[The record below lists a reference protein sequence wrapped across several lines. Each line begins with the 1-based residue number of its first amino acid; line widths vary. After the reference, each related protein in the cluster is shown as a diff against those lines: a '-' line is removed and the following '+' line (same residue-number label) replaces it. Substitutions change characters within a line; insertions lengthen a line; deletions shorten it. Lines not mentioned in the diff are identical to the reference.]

1 MGLIRRAGAT
11 ARLGRT
17 RGDEDLVRTSTS
29 ARARALLRRCCRHRC
44 GAANGHACDR
54 PQRPEYAAV
63 QEPGALCTRG
73 PLDAKLQQRLNEITA
88 AAVTRRNSVQL
99 LVDGVQSYAA
109 MLELV
114 ERAEHEI
121 LFENFIF
128 RSDAIGNAFAET
140 LRQRG
145 EDGVRVRVLHDPF
158 GSLMSLRVPIGFRF
172 HQSPVEVRVYNAP
185 RPSLDFF
192 RAGRDHR
199 KLIVQDR
206 GRIVLGGMCVADMWL
221 GNCVTSCTWRDSTV
235 RIDGDA
241 AADAAAAFERMWA
254 QARSFTPRRPGRQHR
269 TQPPRLAHHAGSV
282 PVRVIADEPRA
293 LRTERTL
300 AAVFAAAESEIL
312 ITNPYVI
319 LTASLTSALS
329 DAVARGVVVRL
340 LAPRFSNHHWVGLSA
355 EHRFGKLLD
364 SGVEIWRWLGPLIH
378 AKTVVVDRCWS
389 LVGSTN
395 LDPLSLWRNAEINV
409 EIHGARFGDQL
420 ADLFLHDLQTSEPFT
435 LAQWRSRRRFR
446 RWVTGAATLGWQWQ

>member
-1 MGLIRRAGAT
+1 MIRGA
-11 ARLGRT
+11 AMNPEK
-17 RGDEDLVRTSTS
+17 RGGDDPAPAS
-29 ARARALLRRCCRHRC
+29 ASFRARALLRRCCRHRC
-44 GAANGHACDR
+44 GPVDGHACDQ
-54 PQRPEYAAV
+54 PQRPEYAPV
-63 QEPGALCTRG
+63 REPGSLLARG
-73 PLDAKLQQRLNEITA
+73 PLGARLQQRLNEITGA
-88 AAVTRRNSVQL
+88 TVTHNNSVQL

-114 ERAEHEI
+114 ERAQHEI

-128 RSDAIGNAFAET
+128 RSDAIGSAFADS
-140 LRQRG
+140 LRRRG
-145 EDGVRVRVLHDPF
+145 EDGVHVQVLHDAF
-158 GSLMSLRVPIGFRF
+158 GSLMSLRTPIGFRF
-172 HQSPVEVRVYNAP
+172 HQSPVEVRVYNPP

-206 GRIVLGGMCVADMWL
+206 RRIVLGGMCVADMWL
-221 GNCVTSCTWRDSTV
+221 GNCVTTCTWRDSTV
-235 RIDGDA
+235 GIDGDA
-241 AADAAAAFERMWA
+241 AADAAATFEPMWA
-254 QARSFTPRRPGRQHR
+254 QGRSFTPHRSGRYRAVELPTCTH
-269 TQPPRLAHHAGSV
+269 PAGSV

-300 AAVFAAAESEIL
+300 VAVFDAAESEIL

-319 LTASLTSALS
+319 LPDSLTTALS
-329 DAVARGVVVRL
+329 AAVARGVVVRIL
-340 LAPRFSNHHWVGLSA
+340 TPRFSNHHWVGLSA
-355 EHRFGKLLD
+355 EHRFGRLLD

-409 EIHGARFGDQL
+409 EIQGARFGDQL
-420 ADLFLHDLQTSEPFT
+420 TDLFLHDLQTSEPFT
-435 LAQWRSRRRFR
+435 SAQWRSRRPFR
-446 RWVTGAATLGWQWQ
+446 RWVTHAATLGWQWQ